1 MTIEEIYQFIP
12 ESFTLTNHEI
22 KVIVVDRIDGNHYG
36 DWSDVNGEIRLS
48 RTLKCSDEI
57 VELTKVQ
64 IENTFYHELA
74 HALIFFT
81 GIEQDEMIAQGFANL
96 IYDYVHTRKYQN

>member
-12 ESFTLTNHEI
+12 ESFILTNHKI
-22 KVIVVDRIDGNHYG
+22 KVTVVDRIDENNYG
-36 DWSDVNGEIRLS
+36 DWNDISNEIRLS
-48 RTLKCSDEI
+48 RTLKCDDKI
-57 VELTKVQ
+57 IELSKIQ

-74 HALIFFT
+74 HALMFFT
-81 GIEQDEMIAQGFANL
+81 GIKQDEMIAQGFANL